1 MVIELVPEGT
11 ELPPGYGSA
20 IKLLLVTV
28 GLRLLVSTAVEGTV
42 SVLYVKQQDF
52 RKSKALWTAK

>member
-1 MVIELVPEGT
+1 MIELVPEGT

-28 GLRLLVSTAVEGTV
+28 ELKLLVSTAVEVTV
-42 SVLYVKQQDF
+42 SVLNVKQQI
-52 RKSKALWTAK
+52 SES